1 MYDHLVQDDGNSVA
15 GAQGDQVD
23 PLSFEMLSAS
33 LRTDAGD
40 LHTFLDVLASKLSAS
55 LPGCVRIDRDRSR
68 GILHRNE
75 QGSVRKLTVTLG
87 ERELSLTREA
97 QGVVAHIA
105 TIVRGITLKTED
117 QPVDVWVEQLAHA
130 LSEEAQRS
138 MASHEALSRLVT

>member
-1 MYDHLVQDDGNSVA
+1 MPDDGNGVA
-15 GAQGDQVD
+15 EARGDQVD

-33 LRTDAGD
+33 LRADAGD
-40 LHTFLDVLASKLSAS
+40 LHTFLDVLATKLSAS
-55 LPGCVRIDRDRSR
+55 LPGCVRVERERSR
-68 GILHRNE
+68 GILHRGE
-75 QGSVRKLTVTLG
+75 QGSVKKLTVTLG

-97 QGVVAHIA
+97 HGVVAYIA

-130 LSEEAQRS
+130 LSEEAQRN